1 MSNRNTEKVNTIS
14 SFKENTPKYKTNPNK
29 IFQKNNSENSIINLN
44 FQEFSLDNL
53 GSIELAK
60 LHSSANRP
68 LHKISNFTENV
79 KFCPC
84 CYLPSET
91 PLILERYK
99 FCENASD
106 FAECGI
112 GIYLY
117 FYYFRYAMLTL
128 IICFFMSA
136 CPLIIFNYHYT
147 KGLNTLCDRYYLH
160 NNNSI
165 ENFSLCEKY
174 LDLLKDPKFYINNTD
189 WILNFNSDNI
199 KQYRIIFKNLT
210 KDSTEKVDNVTI
222 NYHIINFWCIMLLFY
237 VNILYIIIVKTK
249 GEFVDIT
256 NTSPDDYT
264 LLCTN
269 LKNQLEK
276 FESFKEK
283 NNNKYNDKN
292 KSEVENFSD
301 YLIKEVFGNKEGK
314 ELNIECLNFGYKL
327 SDFIKYENKLN
338 RISMDIVRFHK
349 NFVVDFSN
357 EKYTRNLSLLKRKKT
372 FFCFKKKI
380 NYKDL
385 KIKQKR
391 IKEKINNIIKNS
403 ENSLNK
409 NNFTGTM
416 FITFNTIK
424 DKEKFYKEFPHNI
437 FMKFIYF
444 LKNLKFYICKCFLE
458 KKDIDRFHRRK
469 KMNVYLA
476 PDPLDIIWE
485 NLDITFFQRTKK
497 AIIIYGISLLLILIS
512 FGIVLILTNFQI
524 ESKENN
530 WSQNT
535 LINYSLSFSIT
546 IVITLLNL
554 LFEKILGF
562 LTEFEC
568 QKTKTKFQLSYS
580 VKLSLFTFFTSGI
593 VPLVA
598 NYSKNGW
605 GKNDNL
611 IQNIFI
617 IFLTNALLTPLM
629 WTLNFE
635 YLIKK
640 IRQYFIEKKE
650 NNNKTQRELNEI
662 YELPSMN
669 IFYKYSYII
678 KTLLMAFFYLPIFP
692 LGIPISLVGFF
703 LGYYLERFNFTHLY
717 KRPEMLNETIC
728 NFYMDYFV
736 VVLFVYGLGDFLFMK
751 NNFKNNNFGYVN
763 LIITSILMIFPKNYI
778 FDYNFVGIKES
789 EINKVKYRDI
799 YFNFYN
805 DYERQNP
812 ITKKK
817 GLINYLKK
825 LKENKKISENVYEKA
840 VKNIDKLNVM
850 EMYYNSSLHYNL
862 LKKQQAIANQ
872 KNNNIGSKN
881 YIKKHIKIVFD
892 YDSDNESFE
901 KRISNDKIENK
912 KKNKKFS
919 KKISLVSKKS
929 SEKKINFIN
938 KQSTNDDDKHKEK
951 NDNNDNNNVELINEE
966 DNLSN
971 DSDDSKNN
979 YIYDEQILRMFDLNF
994 DNDDNNNDDNNN
1006 NNDNNENDNEDDNNI
1021 NDENN
1026 ENNFERSKI
1035 KKLTRKEKLNNLPR
1049 NPSNIDLYKRD
1060 SINMINFYNNPL
1072 IFNMGFNLFNK
1083 AMLKNQINFN
1093 NNNNNNI
1100 NNNNNNNENIFETS
1114 TNTYKNGEK
1123 NHNVPLKQTIFS
1135 ASMRKN
1141 FENNSNFNNISN
1153 INNENNIINKSPN
1166 ILQPK
1171 ITIEFIEKK
1180 EIENDSTINIEI

>member
-14 SFKENTPKYKTNPNK
+14 SFKENSPKFKTN
-29 IFQKNNSENSIINLN
+29 FQKKNSENSIKNLNLN
-44 FQEFSLDNL
+44 FHEFSLENL

-68 LHKISNFTENV
+68 LHKISNFTESV

-99 FCENASD
+99 FCENTSD

-147 KGLNTLCDRYYLH
+147 KGLNTLCDKYYLN

-165 ENFSLCEKY
+165 ENFPLCEKY
-174 LDLLKDPKFYINNTD
+174 LDLLKDSKFYINNTD

-199 KQYRIIFKNLT
+199 KHYRNIFKNLT
-210 KDSTEKVDNVTI
+210 HDSTEKVDNVTI

-256 NTSPDDYT
+256 NTSPDDYS

-269 LKNQLEK
+269 LNNQLDK

-301 YLIKEVFGNKEGK
+301 YLIKEVFGKKEGK
-314 ELNIECLNFGYKL
+314 ELNIECLNFCYKL

-349 NFVVDFSN
+349 NFLVDFNN
-357 EKYTRNLSLLKRKKT
+357 EKCTRNLSLLKRKKT
-372 FFCFKKKI
+372 FVCFKKKI
-380 NYKDL
+380 NYNDL
-385 KIKQKR
+385 KIKQKK
-391 IKEKINNIIKNS
+391 IKEKINNIIKEFES
-403 ENSLNK
+403 SLNK

-424 DKEKFYKEFPHNI
+424 DKEKFYNEFPHNI

-485 NLDITFFQRTKK
+485 NLETTFFQRTKK
-497 AIIIYGISLLLILIS
+497 SIIIYGISLILILIS
-512 FGIVLILTNFQI
+512 FGIVLLLTNLQI
-524 ESKENN
+524 ESKEKNL
-530 WSQNT
+530 SQNT

-580 VKLSLFTFFTSGI
+580 VKLSLFTFLTSGI
-593 VPLVA
+593 VPLFA

-605 GKNDNL
+605 GENDNL

-640 IRQYFIEKKE
+640 IRQYFIEKKKE
-650 NNNKTQRELNEI
+650 NNNKTQKELNEI
-662 YELPSMN
+662 YELPSMC

-736 VVLFVYGLGDFLFMK
+736 VVLFVYGLGDFLFMR

-763 LIITSILMIFPKNYI
+763 LIISSVLMIFPKNYI
-778 FDYNFVGIKES
+778 FEYNFIGIKES

-805 DYERQNP
+805 DFERQNP

-825 LKENKKISENVYEKA
+825 LYESRKISENVYDFA
-840 VKNIDKLNVM
+840 IKNIDKLNVM

-892 YDSDNESFE
+892 YDSDDDLKNNENNNNFD
-901 KRISNDKIENK
+901 KKISNENK
-912 KKNKKFS
+912 KSFNRKFS
-919 KKISLVSKKS
+919 LISKKS
-929 SEKKINFIN
+929 SEKKINLIN
-938 KQSTNDDDKHKEK
+938 KQSTNDFDKQKE
-951 NDNNDNNNVELINEE
+951 NNNNIISELINED

-971 DSDDSKNN
+971 DSNDSKNN
-979 YIYDEQILRMFDLNF
+979 YIYDEQIMQMFELNF
-994 DNDDNNNDDNNN
+994 NNDNNN
-1006 NNDNNENDNEDDNNI
+1006 NNNNNEDDKTIDNNSNNNSNNNENNE
-1021 NDENN
+1021 E
-1026 ENNFERSKI
+1026 NFERSKI

-1049 NPSNIDLYKRD
+1049 NSSNIDLYKRN
-1060 SINMINFYNNPL
+1060 SIKMINFYNNPL
-1072 IFNMGFNLFNK
+1072 MFNMGVNLFNK
-1083 AMLKNQINFN
+1083 SMLKNQFN
-1093 NNNNNNI
+1093 NNN
-1100 NNNNNNNENIFETS
+1100 NNNNNNNENIFDVS
-1114 TNTYKNGEK
+1114 TNTYKIGEK
-1123 NHNVPLKQTIFS
+1123 NHNVPLKQTIFN
-1135 ASMRKN
+1135 ASIRKN
-1141 FENNSNFNNISN
+1141 FKNENNLNDSNIVNISN
-1153 INNENNIINKSPN
+1153 INNDNIIINKSPK